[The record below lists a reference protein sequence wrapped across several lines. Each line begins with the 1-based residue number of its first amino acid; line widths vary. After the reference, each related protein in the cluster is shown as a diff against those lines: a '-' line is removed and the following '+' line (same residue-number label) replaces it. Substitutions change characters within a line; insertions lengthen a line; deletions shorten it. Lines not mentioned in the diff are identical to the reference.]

1 MRAGGRSGWAVSGGE
16 AVGEM
21 GRVLSYA
28 TYPAQTNWL
37 LPVTTEPRNPDALRF
52 TFHVLRRFLG
62 GLPPD
67 DMGAGKRCENTTVP
81 GPLFDRQVQVF
92 GIVKLAGI
100 GRCRSSEHPICR
112 NTPRIP

>member
-1 MRAGGRSGWAVSGGE
+1 
-16 AVGEM
+16 M

-67 DMGAGKRCENTTVP
+67 DMGREEVRKHYCTWP
-81 GPLFDRQVQVF
+81 F
-92 GIVKLAGI
+92 I
-100 GRCRSSEHPICR
+100 
-112 NTPRIP
+112 